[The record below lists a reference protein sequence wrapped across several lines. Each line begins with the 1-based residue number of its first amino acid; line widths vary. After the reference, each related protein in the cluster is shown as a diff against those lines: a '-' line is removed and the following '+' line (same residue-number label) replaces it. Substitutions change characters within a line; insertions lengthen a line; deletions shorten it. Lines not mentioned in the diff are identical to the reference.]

1 MLFELVA
8 VLIPWILVAIA
19 VPVLLYIVPAVFNLV
34 KLVADRIQAARDRKM
49 FSAYARR
56 GFY

>member
-1 MLFELVA
+1 MLLELTA
-8 VLIPWILVAIA
+8 VLIPWILIGIA

>member
-34 KLVADRIQAARDRKM
+34 KLTGDRIQAARYRKT
-49 FSAYARR
+49 FSAYTQR

>member
-1 MLFELVA
+1 MLLELTA
-8 VLIPWILVAIA
+8 VLIPWILIAIA

-34 KLVADRIQAARDRKM
+34 KLAADRIQAARDRKS